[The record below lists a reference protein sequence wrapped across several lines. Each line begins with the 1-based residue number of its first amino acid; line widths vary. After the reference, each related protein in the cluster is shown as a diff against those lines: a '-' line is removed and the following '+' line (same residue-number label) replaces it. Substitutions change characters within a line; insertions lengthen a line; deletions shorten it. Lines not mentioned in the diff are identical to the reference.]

1 MDHWCH
7 ELNDA
12 ANSSVKL
19 KHDARFPFPL
29 QSWLGLQTHVRPQG
43 RNIGFHVLDVEC
55 AEY

>member
-1 MDHWCH
+1 VDHWCH